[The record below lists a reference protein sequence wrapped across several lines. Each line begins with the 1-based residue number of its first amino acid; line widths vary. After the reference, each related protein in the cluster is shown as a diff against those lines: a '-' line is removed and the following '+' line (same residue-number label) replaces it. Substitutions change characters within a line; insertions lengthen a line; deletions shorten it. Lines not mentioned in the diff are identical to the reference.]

1 MVQMQ
6 IITQTLGEQAEP
18 LDLLFDPV
26 YENDIHNN
34 ETLMTNKIVDTLQ
47 RLDKISSYPAFLSTF
62 WNSGMPCSESEE
74 NSILRYCEWKGQ
86 QVPCSAIFSTFPT
99 DQGMCCTFNMKAA
112 EQLFLGTIQIIRD
125 TFSALYRH
133 PPPPLS
139 DIFYQPLLVKLPI
152 KIVV

>member
-1 MVQMQ
+1 MVQ
-6 IITQTLGEQAEP
+6 IFITQNIGEQAEP

-34 ETLMTNKIVDTLQ
+34 ETLMTNKIDDTLE
-47 RLDKISSYPAFLSTF
+47 RLDKISSYPALLSTF
-62 WNSGMPCSESEE
+62 WNSGMPCSDSEE
-74 NSILRYCEWKGQ
+74 NSILRYCEWKGE

-125 TFSALYRH
+125 TFYALFRT
-133 PPPPLS
+133 PPPLLRVTFFS
-139 DIFYQPLLVKLPI
+139 NLY
-152 KIVV
+152 